1 MLMIEAP
8 IPVDEDERLASL
20 RALDLLDSPAEER
33 FDRITRLLTRLFR
46 VPIAYLA
53 LIDSDRQWFKSSCG
67 LNSTQ
72 TDRGISFC
80 GHAILGDDVLVIPDT
95 VEDERFR
102 DNPLVLGEPYVR
114 FYAGYPLSGPDG
126 KKVGTL
132 CIADRRPRHLSDD
145 ELETLRELARVVER
159 ELNLTETVHLQ
170 RDLLAARAEAFR
182 VSQMLQQ
189 ELQQAS
195 EYVRSLLPEPLDAGP
210 VRTRWWFEPSSQL
223 GGDGFGYAWLD
234 PDHFAVYLLDAS
246 GHGVGAA
253 LLSLAVMNALLARTL
268 PDVDF
273 HDPAAVLAGLNEA
286 FPMDR
291 HDGRFVTLWYGVFD
305 RRNRELAYAS
315 AGHPP
320 GVLREGPGRV
330 RELSTANLAIGI
342 LPDKPCDLARI
353 RVPNQAHLYLFS
365 DGAFEIEKCDG
376 TLMLRGELVEFLAAS
391 PEAPSPRQVHR
402 FCQRLGGSVGF
413 RDDFSFLELF
423 FD

>member
-1 MLMIEAP
+1 MIEAP
-8 IPVDEDERLASL
+8 IPIDEDERLASL

-53 LIDSDRQWFKSSCG
+53 LIDADRQWFKSSCG
-67 LNSTQ
+67 LSSSQ

-80 GHAILGDDVLVIPDT
+80 GHAILGDDVLVIPDAT
-95 VEDERFR
+95 ADERFW
-102 DNPLVLGEPYVR
+102 DNPLVRGEPYIR

-126 KKVGTL
+126 RKVGTL
-132 CIADRRPRHLSDD
+132 CIADRRPRQLGDD
-145 ELETLRELARVVER
+145 ELETLRELARIVER
-159 ELNLTETVHLQ
+159 ELNLTETVLLQ
-170 RDLLAARAEAFR
+170 REVLTAREEAFR
-182 VSQMLQQ
+182 VSRMLQQ

-195 EYVRSLLPEPLDAGP
+195 EYVRSLLPEPLDDGP

-246 GHGVGAA
+246 GHGVGAS
-253 LLSLAVMNALLARTL
+253 LLSLSVMNALLARTL

-273 HDPAAVLAGLNEA
+273 RDPAAVLAGLNEA

-305 RRNRELAYAS
+305 RRGRELTYAS

-320 GVLREGPGRV
+320 AVLRDGPGRV
-330 RELSTANLAIGI
+330 RELATPNLMLGVVPGKKCVAASVAVSPG
-342 LPDKPCDLARI
+342 AR
-353 RVPNQAHLYLFS
+353 LYLFS
-365 DGAFEIEKCDG
+365 DGAFEIEKRDG
-376 TLMLRGELVEFLAAS
+376 TMMRRGELVDFLADS
-391 PEAPSPRQVHR
+391 PDAPSPREVR
-402 FCQRLGGSVGF
+402 LFCQRARGGGMF
-413 RDDFSFLELF
+413 QDDFSFLEVI